1 MSHMKKVIDLMTV
14 VDVQTPILLRAV
26 RTLLLSLLVAVPLVV
41 PAVSFAAEEES
52 EEAGEE
58 AERLNRIAVFAGSS
72 RKKIHTG
79 EKVDAYTWGINYA
92 RELNDRFSLG
102 ILYEQEGGDIDAW
115 TVIVPAFIRLG
126 ERWEL
131 QVGPGVEHENETD
144 EDIFLFRAGIG
155 YEFELSKDWVLIP
168 EVDVDWID
176 VEHGDNTV
184 FVYGVNLG
192 RLF

>member
-1 MSHMKKVIDLMTV
+1 MKKRIDLLTV
-14 VDVQTPILLRAV
+14 VDAPAPILLRVV
-26 RTLLLSLLVAVPLVV
+26 RTLMLPLLAAVFLVV
-41 PAVSFAAEEES
+41 PVATFAAEEAA
-52 EEAGEE
+52 EEA
-58 AERLNRIAVFAGSS
+58 AERLNRIAVFAGGS

-79 EKVDAYTWGINYA
+79 EKVDAYALGVSYA

-155 YEFELSKDWVLIP
+155 YEFELSEDWVLIP